1 MRGLIVNADD
11 FGLSPGV
18 SRGIL
23 RAHWEGI
30 VTSTTF
36 MVNFPWAAEMAGL
49 LRRAPRLGVGL
60 HLNLTTGAPVLPPA
74 EVPSLVGPDGR
85 FGRSLVRLLARMR
98 PAEAEREWSGQV
110 ERFVAL
116 MGRPPTHL
124 DTHRYLQAYPP
135 LCRAMIR
142 VARRYGVPAVRVLP
156 PGVFPEGTFPPWSPA
171 GPLLGVALRRT
182 TALIRASG
190 LAAPDRALAGDFD
203 LPGLLTRL
211 DRVGDG
217 VTELVTHPGEVDDLL
232 RSLSSLQE
240 QREVELAA
248 LTSPA
253 ARERV
258 QARGIRLMHFGDL
271 TDAARG

>member
-85 FGRSLVRLLARMR
+85 FGRSLVRLIDRMR
-98 PAEAEREWSGQV
+98 PAEAERE
-110 ERFVAL
+110 
-116 MGRPPTHL
+116 
-124 DTHRYLQAYPP
+124 
-135 LCRAMIR
+135 
-142 VARRYGVPAVRVLP
+142 
-156 PGVFPEGTFPPWSPA
+156 
-171 GPLLGVALRRT
+171 
-182 TALIRASG
+182 
-190 LAAPDRALAGDFD
+190 
-203 LPGLLTRL
+203 
-211 DRVGDG
+211 
-217 VTELVTHPGEVDDLL
+217 
-232 RSLSSLQE
+232 
-240 QREVELAA
+240 
-248 LTSPA
+248 
-253 ARERV
+253 
-258 QARGIRLMHFGDL
+258 
-271 TDAARG
+271 